1 MLLPDDLFLD
11 SKAVLLIVEEA
22 ALVDISCLLMR
33 QYSLACH
40 LIIGEL
46 THIDVLATILF
57 VLIVVLLIS
66 EVQKIL
72 R

>member
-33 QYSLACH
+33 QHSLARH